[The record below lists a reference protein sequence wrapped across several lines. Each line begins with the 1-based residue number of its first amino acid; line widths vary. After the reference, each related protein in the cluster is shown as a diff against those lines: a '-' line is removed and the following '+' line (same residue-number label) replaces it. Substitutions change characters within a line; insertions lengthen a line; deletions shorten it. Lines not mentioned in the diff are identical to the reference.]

1 MKKSCLKSTF
11 PQTNPG
17 ILEFG
22 LADILDHYSMKQ
34 KEKEKEKQ
42 IRVDL
47 KTDAETSL
55 NGHIRLEKSDED
67 SILLRCNLCGM
78 EFYSDDTLIQQRISR
93 HQERHNPVG
102 KPASSNIIRGNVK
115 WLEISFNKIKRG
127 VTA

>member
-1 MKKSCLKSTF
+1 MKNLCLNPIFS
-11 PQTNPG
+11 QTNPG
-17 ILEFG
+17 NLESV
-22 LADILDHYSMKQ
+22 LDEIPDHYSMKQ

-67 SILLRCNLCGM
+67 SILLRCNLCGI
-78 EFYSDDTLIQQRISR
+78 EFYSDDSLIKQRMLR

-127 VTA
+127 EAA

>member
-1 MKKSCLKSTF
+1 MRISCLKSIF
-11 PQTNPG
+11 HRIIP
-17 ILEFG
+17 LETETGSFCITHE
-22 LADILDHYSMKQ
+22 DSMKQ
-34 KEKEKEKQ
+34 KQKEKEKQ

-67 SILLRCNLCGM
+67 YILLRCNLCGI
-78 EFYSDDTLIQQRISR
+78 EFYSDDSLIKQRMLR

-127 VTA
+127 EAA

>member
-17 ILEFG
+17 NLEFG

-34 KEKEKEKQ
+34 KEKEKQ

-55 NGHIRLEKSDED
+55 NGHIRLEKSGED
-67 SILLRCNLCGM
+67 SILLRCNLCGI
-78 EFYSDDTLIQQRISR
+78 EFYSDDSLIKQRMSR

-115 WLEISFNKIKRG
+115 WLEINFNKIKRG
-127 VTA
+127 EAA

>member
-1 MKKSCLKSTF
+1 
-11 PQTNPG
+11 
-17 ILEFG
+17 
-22 LADILDHYSMKQ
+22 MKQ

-47 KTDAETSL
+47 KTYAETSL

-67 SILLRCNLCGM
+67 SILLRCNLCGI
-78 EFYSDDTLIQQRISR
+78 EFYSDDSLIKQRMSR

-115 WLEISFNKIKRG
+115 WLEINFNKIKRG
-127 VTA
+127 EAA

>member
-1 MKKSCLKSTF
+1 MKNSCLKPTSH
-11 PQTNPG
+11 QTIPLETG
-17 ILEFG
+17 IA
-22 LADILDHYSMKQ
+22 LACIPDSYGMKQ

-67 SILLRCNLCGM
+67 SILLRCNLCGI
-78 EFYSDDTLIQQRISR
+78 EFDSNDSLIKQRMSR

>member
-17 ILEFG
+17 NLEFG

-34 KEKEKEKQ
+34 KEKEKQ

-47 KTDAETSL
+47 KTDSETSL

-67 SILLRCNLCGM
+67 SILLRCNLCGI
-78 EFYSDDTLIQQRISR
+78 EFNSDDSLIKQRMLR
-93 HQERHNPVG
+93 HQERHNPIG

-115 WLEISFNKIKRG
+115 WLKINFGKTKRG
-127 VTA
+127 EAA

>member
-1 MKKSCLKSTF
+1 MKNSCLNSTF
-11 PQTNPG
+11 HQIIQVKPETG
-17 ILEFG
+17 SFCITHEV
-22 LADILDHYSMKQ
+22 SMKQ
-34 KEKEKEKQ
+34 KEKEKQ

-67 SILLRCNLCGM
+67 SILLRCNLCGI
-78 EFYSDDTLIQQRISR
+78 EFHSDDSLIKQRMSR

-115 WLEISFNKIKRG
+115 WLEINFNKIKRG
-127 VTA
+127 EAA

>member
-1 MKKSCLKSTF
+1 MKNSCLKSTF
-11 PQTNPG
+11 HQLNRVKPETG
-17 ILEFG
+17 SFCITHE
-22 LADILDHYSMKQ
+22 DSMKQ
-34 KEKEKEKQ
+34 KEKEKQ

-47 KTDAETSL
+47 KTDTETSL

-67 SILLRCNLCGM
+67 SILLRCNLCGI
-78 EFYSDDTLIQQRISR
+78 EFYTDDSLIKQRMSR

-127 VTA
+127 EAA

>member
-34 KEKEKEKQ
+34 KEKEKQ

-47 KTDAETSL
+47 KTDLETSL

-115 WLEISFNKIKRG
+115 WLKINFGKTKRG
-127 VTA
+127 EAA

>member
-1 MKKSCLKSTF
+1 MKNSCLKSTF

-17 ILEFG
+17 NLEFG
-22 LADILDHYSMKQ
+22 LADIPDHYSMKQ

-67 SILLRCNLCGM
+67 SILLRCNLCGI
-78 EFYSDDTLIQQRISR
+78 EFYSDDSLIKQRMLR

-115 WLEISFNKIKRG
+115 WLEINFNKIKRG
-127 VTA
+127 EAA